1 MDYKRF
7 QEIARNFPEKR
18 IAVIGDLMLDVYIF
32 GRTNRISPE
41 APVPVLEVGRRTHC
55 LGGAANVMRNLVA
68 LGGKTIALGVIGDD
82 ADGRLVC
89 EEFARSGINC
99 NRIQVD
105 KKRRTTQ
112 KQRIIAGA
120 QQLLRVDYEDVGR
133 IDVQCAR
140 MMADDLIDLVNAGAV
155 DGIIFEDY
163 GKGVL
168 SEALIERVL
177 QAVKSKNIFTALDP
191 KPGNLLPVKGLG
203 VMKPNRVEA
212 FKLADM
218 SDQEFD
224 GSPAD
229 DQQLHEVAGKI
240 LEQWDLQYLLISLS
254 AQGMALYD
262 RSVEKPI
269 IIPTSA
275 REVFDVSGAGDT
287 VIATFTLAM
296 CSGAT
301 PTEAAILANTAAG
314 VVVGKIGTSPI
325 TFGELQRAFTE
336 QYGG

>member
-7 QEIARNFPEKR
+7 QEIARNFPEKC

-41 APVPVLEVGRRTHC
+41 APVPVLEVSRRTHC

-82 ADGRLVC
+82 VDGRLVC
-89 EEFARSGINC
+89 DEFTKNGIDC
-99 NRIQVD
+99 SQIQVD
-105 KKRRTTQ
+105 AKRRTTQ

-120 QQLLRVDYEDVGR
+120 HVGKIDRQSARV
-133 IDVQCAR
+133 
-140 MMADDLIDLVNAGAV
+140 MADDLIKLVNENVV

-168 SEALIERVL
+168 SEELIERVL
-177 QAVKSKNIFTALDP
+177 QVANQKNIFTALDP
-191 KPGNLLPVKGLG
+191 KPGNLKPVKALG

-212 FKLADM
+212 FRLAEM
-218 SDQEFD
+218 SDLEFS

-229 DQQLHEVAGKI
+229 DCQLHEVAGKI
-240 LEQWDLQYLLISLS
+240 MRQWDLKYLLISLS

-262 RSVEKPI
+262 RNVENPI
-269 IIPTSA
+269 IIPTFA

-325 TFGELQRAFTE
+325 TFGELQQAFTE
-336 QYGG
+336 QYGRS

>member
-1 MDYKRF
+1 M
-7 QEIARNFPEKR
+7 
-18 IAVIGDLMLDVYIF
+18 
-32 GRTNRISPE
+32 
-41 APVPVLEVGRRTHC
+41 
-55 LGGAANVMRNLVA
+55 
-68 LGGKTIALGVIGDD
+68 
-82 ADGRLVC
+82 
-89 EEFARSGINC
+89 
-99 NRIQVD
+99 
-105 KKRRTTQ
+105 
-112 KQRIIAGA
+112 
-120 QQLLRVDYEDVGR
+120 
-133 IDVQCAR
+133 
-140 MMADDLIDLVNAGAV
+140 
-155 DGIIFEDY
+155 
-163 GKGVL
+163 
-168 SEALIERVL
+168 
-177 QAVKSKNIFTALDP
+177 
-191 KPGNLLPVKGLG
+191 
-203 VMKPNRVEA
+203 
-212 FKLADM
+212 ADM

-336 QYGG
+336 QYGR